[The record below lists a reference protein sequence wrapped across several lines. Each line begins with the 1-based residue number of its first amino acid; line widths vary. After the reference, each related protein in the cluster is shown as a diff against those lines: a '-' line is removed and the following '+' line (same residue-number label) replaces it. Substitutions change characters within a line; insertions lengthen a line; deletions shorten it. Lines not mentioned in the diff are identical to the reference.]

1 MGSACLIRTENLCF
15 ERDEIKVIDRVNLE
29 LNSGDLLQVEGCN
42 GSGKTTLLRLLTTAI
57 KPTSGRIFY
66 QGKKLSDCR
75 YEYCSNIIFIGH
87 QIALKER
94 LTPVENLDW
103 LSPIGLSQDSINRA
117 LDLVGLRDF
126 ETAPSWSL
134 SAGQKR
140 RVALARLIVS
150 NAKIWFLDEPFTA
163 IDTQSIGLIKELI
176 DDHVAKDGAVVFST
190 HQSVNMK
197 NVRRYSL
204 SNEKFG
210 VNHC

>member
-66 QGKKLSDCR
+66 QEKKLSDCR

-94 LTPVENLDW
+94 LTPVENLNW

-163 IDTQSIGLIKELI
+163 IDTQGIGLMRQLI
-176 DDHVAKDGAVVFST
+176 DDHVSKGGAVVFST
-190 HQSVNMK
+190 HQSVDMK

-204 SNEKFG
+204 K
-210 VNHC
+210 

>member
-94 LTPVENLDW
+94 LTPVENLNW
-103 LSPIGLSQDSINRA
+103 LSPVGLSQDSINRA

-163 IDTQSIGLIKELI
+163 IDTQGIGLMRQLI
-176 DDHVAKDGAVVFST
+176 DDHVSKGGAVVFST
-190 HQSVNMK
+190 HQSVDMK

-204 SNEKFG
+204 K
-210 VNHC
+210 

>member
-94 LTPVENLDW
+94 LTPVENLNW

-163 IDTQSIGLIKELI
+163 IDTQGIGLMRQLI
-176 DDHVAKDGAVVFST
+176 DDHVSKGGAVVFST
-190 HQSVNMK
+190 HQSVDMK
-197 NVRRYSL
+197 NVRRYSF
-204 SNEKFG
+204 K
-210 VNHC
+210 

>member
-1 MGSACLIRTENLCF
+1 MGSASLVSTENLCF

-42 GSGKTTLLRLLTTAI
+42 GSGKTTLLRLLTTAV

-94 LTPVENLDW
+94 LTPVENLNW
-103 LSPIGLSQDSINRA
+103 LSPIGLSQDSVNRA

-134 SAGQKR
+134 SAGQNR

-163 IDTQSIGLIKELI
+163 IDTQGIGLMRQLI
-176 DDHVAKDGAVVFST
+176 DDHVSKGGAVVFST
-190 HQSVNMK
+190 HQSVDMK

-204 SNEKFG
+204 K
-210 VNHC
+210 

>member
-94 LTPVENLDW
+94 LTPVENLNW
-103 LSPIGLSQDSINRA
+103 LSPIGLSQYSINRA

-163 IDTQSIGLIKELI
+163 IDTQGIGLMKQLI
-176 DDHVAKDGAVVFST
+176 DDHVSKGGAVVFST
-190 HQSVNMK
+190 HQSVDMK

-204 SNEKFG
+204 K
-210 VNHC
+210 

>member
-29 LNSGDLLQVEGCN
+29 LTSGDLLQVEGCN

-94 LTPVENLDW
+94 LTPVENLNW

-126 ETAPSWSL
+126 ATAPSWSL

-163 IDTQSIGLIKELI
+163 IDTQGIGLMRQLI
-176 DDHVAKDGAVVFST
+176 DDHVSKGGAVVFST
-190 HQSVNMK
+190 HQSVDMK

-204 SNEKFG
+204 K
-210 VNHC
+210 

>member
-1 MGSACLIRTENLCF
+1 MGSAYLIRTENLCF

-42 GSGKTTLLRLLTTAI
+42 GSGKTTLLRLLTTAV

-66 QGKKLSDCR
+66 QEKKLSDCR

-94 LTPVENLDW
+94 LTPVENLNW

-163 IDTQSIGLIKELI
+163 IDTQGIGLMRQLI
-176 DDHVAKDGAVVFST
+176 DDHVSKGGAVVFST
-190 HQSVNMK
+190 HQSVDMK
-197 NVRRYSL
+197 NIRRYSL
-204 SNEKFG
+204 K
-210 VNHC
+210 

>member
-66 QGKKLSDCR
+66 QEKKLSDCR

-94 LTPVENLDW
+94 LTPVENLNW

-140 RVALARLIVS
+140 RVALARLILS

-163 IDTQSIGLIKELI
+163 IDTQGIGLMRQLI
-176 DDHVAKDGAVVFST
+176 DDHVSKGGAVVFST
-190 HQSVNMK
+190 HQSVDMK

-204 SNEKFG
+204 K
-210 VNHC
+210 

>member
-57 KPTSGRIFY
+57 TPTSGRIFY

-163 IDTQSIGLIKELI
+163 IDTQGIGLMKQLI
-176 DDHVAKDGAVVFST
+176 DDHVSKGGAVVFST
-190 HQSVNMK
+190 HQSVDMK

-204 SNEKFG
+204 K
-210 VNHC
+210 

>member
-1 MGSACLIRTENLCF
+1 MGSAYLIRTENLCF

-42 GSGKTTLLRLLTTAI
+42 GSGKTTLLRLLTTAV

-94 LTPVENLDW
+94 LTPVENLNW

-163 IDTQSIGLIKELI
+163 IDTQGIGLMRQLI
-176 DDHVAKDGAVVFST
+176 DDHVSKGGAVVFST
-190 HQSVNMK
+190 HQSVDMK
-197 NVRRYSL
+197 NIRRYSL
-204 SNEKFG
+204 K
-210 VNHC
+210 

>member
-94 LTPVENLDW
+94 LTPVENLHW

-163 IDTQSIGLIKELI
+163 IDTQGIGLMRQLI
-176 DDHVAKDGAVVFST
+176 DDHVSKGGAVVFST
-190 HQSVNMK
+190 HQSVDMK

-204 SNEKFG
+204 K
-210 VNHC
+210 

>member
-66 QGKKLSDCR
+66 QGKKLPDCR

-94 LTPVENLDW
+94 LTPVENLNW

-163 IDTQSIGLIKELI
+163 IDTQGIGLMRQLI
-176 DDHVAKDGAVVFST
+176 DDHVSKGGAVVFST
-190 HQSVNMK
+190 HQSVDMK

-204 SNEKFG
+204 K
-210 VNHC
+210 

>member
-94 LTPVENLDW
+94 LTPVENLNW
-103 LSPIGLSQDSINRA
+103 LSPVGLSQDSINRA

-163 IDTQSIGLIKELI
+163 IDTQGIGLMRQLI
-176 DDHVAKDGAVVFST
+176 DDHVSKGGAVVFST
-190 HQSVNMK
+190 HQSVDMK

-204 SNEKFG
+204 E
-210 VNHC
+210 

>member
-66 QGKKLSDCR
+66 QGKKLSGCR

-163 IDTQSIGLIKELI
+163 IDTQGIGLMKQLI
-176 DDHVAKDGAVVFST
+176 DDHVSKGGAVVFST
-190 HQSVNMK
+190 HQSVDMK

-204 SNEKFG
+204 K
-210 VNHC
+210 

>member
-94 LTPVENLDW
+94 LTPVENLNW
-103 LSPIGLSQDSINRA
+103 LSPIGISQDSINRA

-163 IDTQSIGLIKELI
+163 IDTQGIGLMRQLI
-176 DDHVAKDGAVVFST
+176 DDHVSKGGAVVFST
-190 HQSVNMK
+190 HQSVDMK

-204 SNEKFG
+204 K
-210 VNHC
+210 

>member
-66 QGKKLSDCR
+66 QEKKLSDCR

-94 LTPVENLDW
+94 LTPVENLNW

-163 IDTQSIGLIKELI
+163 IDTQGIGLMRQLI
-176 DDHVAKDGAVVFST
+176 DDHVSKGGAVVFST
-190 HQSVNMK
+190 HQSVDMK
-197 NVRRYSL
+197 NVRRYCL
-204 SNEKFG
+204 K
-210 VNHC
+210 

>member
-57 KPTSGRIFY
+57 KPTSDRIFY

-94 LTPVENLDW
+94 LTPVENLNW

-163 IDTQSIGLIKELI
+163 IDTQGIGLMRQLI
-176 DDHVAKDGAVVFST
+176 DDHVSKGGAVVFST
-190 HQSVNMK
+190 HQSVDMK

-204 SNEKFG
+204 K
-210 VNHC
+210 

>member
-94 LTPVENLDW
+94 LTPVENLNW
-103 LSPIGLSQDSINRA
+103 LSPEGLPQDSINRA

-163 IDTQSIGLIKELI
+163 IDTQGIGLMRQLI
-176 DDHVAKDGAVVFST
+176 DDHVSKGGAVVFST
-190 HQSVNMK
+190 HQSVDMK

-204 SNEKFG
+204 K
-210 VNHC
+210 

>member
-29 LNSGDLLQVEGCN
+29 LNSGDLLKVEGCN
-42 GSGKTTLLRLLTTAI
+42 GSGKTTLLRLLTTAV

-66 QGKKLSDCR
+66 QEKKLSDCR

-94 LTPVENLDW
+94 LTPVENLNW

-134 SAGQKR
+134 SAGQQR
-140 RVALARLIVS
+140 RDALERQILS

-163 IDTQSIGLIKELI
+163 IDTQGIGLMRQLI
-176 DDHVAKDGAVVFST
+176 DDHVSKGGAVVFST
-190 HQSVNMK
+190 HQSVDMK

-204 SNEKFG
+204 K
-210 VNHC
+210 

>member
-1 MGSACLIRTENLCF
+1 MGSACLIRTEDLCF

-29 LNSGDLLQVEGCN
+29 LNSGDLLQVEGSN

-57 KPTSGRIFY
+57 KPTSGRILY
-66 QGKKLSDCR
+66 QGKKLADCR
-75 YEYCSNIIFIGH
+75 YEYCSNIVFIGH

-94 LTPVENLDW
+94 LTPVENLNW
-103 LSPIGLSQDSINRA
+103 LSPKGLTQDSIDKA
-117 LDLVGLRDF
+117 LDLVGLTDCV
-126 ETAPSWSL
+126 TAPSWRL

-163 IDTQSIGLIKELI
+163 IDTQGIGLIKQLI
-176 DDHVAKDGAVVFST
+176 DDHVAKHGAVVFST
-190 HQSVNMK
+190 HQSVGMK

-210 VNHC
+210 VNPC

>member
-94 LTPVENLDW
+94 LTPVENLNW

-163 IDTQSIGLIKELI
+163 IDTQGIGLMKQLI
-176 DDHVAKDGAVVFST
+176 DDHVSKGGAVVFST
-190 HQSVNMK
+190 HKSVDMK

-204 SNEKFG
+204 K
-210 VNHC
+210 

>member
-42 GSGKTTLLRLLTTAI
+42 GSGKTTLLRLLTTAN

-94 LTPVENLDW
+94 LTPVENLNW

-163 IDTQSIGLIKELI
+163 IDTQGIGLMRQLI
-176 DDHVAKDGAVVFST
+176 DDHVSKGGAVVFST
-190 HQSVNMK
+190 HQSVDMK

-204 SNEKFG
+204 K
-210 VNHC
+210 

>member
-94 LTPVENLDW
+94 LTPVENLNW

-117 LDLVGLRDF
+117 LDSVGLRDF

-163 IDTQSIGLIKELI
+163 IDTQGIGLMRQLI
-176 DDHVAKDGAVVFST
+176 DDHVSKGGAVVFST
-190 HQSVNMK
+190 HQSVDMK

-204 SNEKFG
+204 K
-210 VNHC
+210 

>member
-1 MGSACLIRTENLCF
+1 MGSACLVRTENLCF

-42 GSGKTTLLRLLTTAI
+42 GSGKTTLLRLLTTAV

-94 LTPVENLDW
+94 LTPVENLNW

-163 IDTQSIGLIKELI
+163 IDTQGIGLMRQLI
-176 DDHVAKDGAVVFST
+176 DDHVSKGGAVVFST
-190 HQSVNMK
+190 HQSVDMK

-204 SNEKFG
+204 K
-210 VNHC
+210 

>member
-15 ERDEIKVIDRVNLE
+15 ERDETKVIDRVNLE

-42 GSGKTTLLRLLTTAI
+42 GSGKTTLLRLLTTAV

-94 LTPVENLDW
+94 LTPVENLNW

-126 ETAPSWSL
+126 ETAPSWTL
-134 SAGQKR
+134 SAGQNR

-163 IDTQSIGLIKELI
+163 IDTQGIGLMRQLI
-176 DDHVAKDGAVVFST
+176 DDHVSKGGAVVFST
-190 HQSVNMK
+190 HQSVDMK

-204 SNEKFG
+204 K
-210 VNHC
+210 

>member
-1 MGSACLIRTENLCF
+1 LGSACLIRTENLCF

-163 IDTQSIGLIKELI
+163 IDTQGIGLMRQLI
-176 DDHVAKDGAVVFST
+176 DDHVSKGGAVVFST
-190 HQSVNMK
+190 HQSVDMK

-204 SNEKFG
+204 K
-210 VNHC
+210 

>member
-15 ERDEIKVIDRVNLE
+15 ERDEIKVIDRINLE

-94 LTPVENLDW
+94 LTPVENLNW

-140 RVALARLIVS
+140 RVALARLILS

-163 IDTQSIGLIKELI
+163 IDTQGIGLMRQLI
-176 DDHVAKDGAVVFST
+176 DDHVSKGGAVVFST
-190 HQSVNMK
+190 HQSVDMK
-197 NVRRYSL
+197 NICLLYTSPSPRDS
-204 SNEKFG
+204 
-210 VNHC
+210 

>member
-163 IDTQSIGLIKELI
+163 IDTQGIGLMRQLI
-176 DDHVAKDGAVVFST
+176 DDHVSKGGAVVFST
-190 HQSVNMK
+190 HQSVDMK

-204 SNEKFG
+204 K
-210 VNHC
+210 

>member
-1 MGSACLIRTENLCF
+1 LGSACLIRTENLCF

-163 IDTQSIGLIKELI
+163 IDTQGIGLMKQLI
-176 DDHVAKDGAVVFST
+176 DDHVSKGGAVVFST
-190 HQSVNMK
+190 HQSVDMK

-204 SNEKFG
+204 K
-210 VNHC
+210 

>member
-94 LTPVENLDW
+94 LTPVENLNW

-126 ETAPSWSL
+126 ATAPSWSL

-163 IDTQSIGLIKELI
+163 IDTQGIGLMRQLI
-176 DDHVAKDGAVVFST
+176 DDHVSKGGAVVFST
-190 HQSVNMK
+190 HQSVDMK

-204 SNEKFG
+204 K
-210 VNHC
+210 

>member
-42 GSGKTTLLRLLTTAI
+42 GSGKTTLLRLLTTAV
-57 KPTSGRIFY
+57 KPTSGQIFY

-94 LTPVENLDW
+94 LTPVENLNW
-103 LSPIGLSQDSINRA
+103 LSPIRLSQDSINRA

-163 IDTQSIGLIKELI
+163 IDTQGIGLMRQLI
-176 DDHVAKDGAVVFST
+176 DDHVSKGGAVVFST
-190 HQSVNMK
+190 HQSVDMK
-197 NVRRYSL
+197 NIRRYSL
-204 SNEKFG
+204 K
-210 VNHC
+210 

>member
-94 LTPVENLDW
+94 LTPVENINW

-163 IDTQSIGLIKELI
+163 IDTQGIGLMKQLI
-176 DDHVAKDGAVVFST
+176 DDHVSKGGAVVFST
-190 HQSVNMK
+190 HQSVDMK

-204 SNEKFG
+204 K
-210 VNHC
+210 

>member
-15 ERDEIKVIDRVNLE
+15 ERDEKKVIDRVNLE
-29 LNSGDLLQVEGCN
+29 LNSGDLLQVEGSN

-57 KPTSGRIFY
+57 KPTSGRILY
-66 QGKKLSDCR
+66 QEKKLSDCR

-94 LTPVENLDW
+94 LTPVENLNW

-163 IDTQSIGLIKELI
+163 IDTQGIGLMRQLI
-176 DDHVAKDGAVVFST
+176 DDHVSKGGAVVFST
-190 HQSVNMK
+190 HQSVDMK

-204 SNEKFG
+204 K
-210 VNHC
+210 

>member
-1 MGSACLIRTENLCF
+1 LGSACLIRTENLCF

-66 QGKKLSDCR
+66 QEKKLSDCR

-94 LTPVENLDW
+94 LTPVENLNW

-163 IDTQSIGLIKELI
+163 IDTQGIGLMRQLI
-176 DDHVAKDGAVVFST
+176 DDHVSKGGAVVFST
-190 HQSVNMK
+190 HQSVDMK

-204 SNEKFG
+204 K
-210 VNHC
+210 

>member
-1 MGSACLIRTENLCF
+1 MGSACLIRTEDLCF

-29 LNSGDLLQVEGCN
+29 LNLGDLLQVEGSN

-57 KPTSGRIFY
+57 KPTSGRILY
-66 QGKKLSDCR
+66 QEKKLSDCR

-87 QIALKER
+87 QVALKER
-94 LTPVENLDW
+94 LTPVENLHW
-103 LSPIGLSQDSINRA
+103 LSPKGLTEDSIDKA
-117 LDLVGLRDF
+117 LDLVGLTDCV
-126 ETAPSWSL
+126 TAPSWRL

-163 IDTQSIGLIKELI
+163 IDTQGIGLIKQLI

-190 HQSVNMK
+190 HQSVDME

-210 VNHC
+210 VNPC

>member
-94 LTPVENLDW
+94 LTPVENLNW

-140 RVALARLIVS
+140 RVALARLILS

-163 IDTQSIGLIKELI
+163 IDTQGIGLMRQLI
-176 DDHVAKDGAVVFST
+176 DDHVSKGGAVVFST
-190 HQSVNMK
+190 HQSVDMK

-204 SNEKFG
+204 K
-210 VNHC
+210 

>member
-1 MGSACLIRTENLCF
+1 MGSVCLIRTENLCF

-94 LTPVENLDW
+94 LTPVENLNW
-103 LSPIGLSQDSINRA
+103 LSPIGISQDSINRA

-163 IDTQSIGLIKELI
+163 IDTQGIGLMRQLI
-176 DDHVAKDGAVVFST
+176 DDHVSKGGAVVFST
-190 HQSVNMK
+190 HQSVDMK

-204 SNEKFG
+204 K
-210 VNHC
+210 

>member
-163 IDTQSIGLIKELI
+163 IDTQGIGLMKQLI
-176 DDHVAKDGAVVFST
+176 DDHVSKGGAVVFST
-190 HQSVNMK
+190 HQSVDMK

-204 SNEKFG
+204 K
-210 VNHC
+210 

>member
-42 GSGKTTLLRLLTTAI
+42 GSGKTTLLRLLTTAV

-66 QGKKLSDCR
+66 QEKKLSDCR

-94 LTPVENLDW
+94 LTPVENLNW

-163 IDTQSIGLIKELI
+163 IDTQGIGLMRQLI
-176 DDHVAKDGAVVFST
+176 DDHVSKGGAVVFST
-190 HQSVNMK
+190 HQSVDMK

-204 SNEKFG
+204 K
-210 VNHC
+210 

>member
-1 MGSACLIRTENLCF
+1 LGSAYLIRTENLCF

-42 GSGKTTLLRLLTTAI
+42 GSGKTTLLRLLTTAV

-94 LTPVENLDW
+94 LTPVENLNW

-163 IDTQSIGLIKELI
+163 IDTQGIGLMRQLI
-176 DDHVAKDGAVVFST
+176 DDHVSKGGAVVFST
-190 HQSVNMK
+190 HQSVDMK
-197 NVRRYSL
+197 NIRRYSL
-204 SNEKFG
+204 K
-210 VNHC
+210 